1 MADYTRLQV
10 GRAAAILTTGEVAGT
25 ALRLDQ
31 THGANVTVQLGF
43 TLGSLTNGIVRFYV
57 SMDGT
62 TYYPLA
68 SGATVLT
75 ETLEADATRAYV
87 MPPLHGWKFFRASV
101 QGTGTVTNSSANYTY
116 RWLRRGSQI

>member
-1 MADYTRLQV
+1 MSDYTRLQT

-31 THGANVTVQLGF
+31 THGANVSVQLSF
-43 TLGSLTNGIVRFYV
+43 TIGQLTNGVVRFYV

-62 TYYPLA
+62 TYYPIA
-68 SGATVLT
+68 SGATLLS
-75 ETLEADATRAYV
+75 ETLEANATRAYA
-87 MPPLHGWKFFRASV
+87 MPSLHGWKFFRASI
-101 QGTGTVTNSSANYTY
+101 QGTGTVTSSSAAFTY